1 MRTNREARYKR
12 VERTNPMSIIRMK
25 KLLFALL
32 ASLAF
37 QASAQNNFKVPPY
50 EKFKLKNGLT
60 VYLMEQHEVPLI
72 YVSAVFDA
80 GSIQDS
86 QQYGLA
92 SLTADALL
100 FGTKKYTKAQIE
112 EATDFVGARFN
123 SGAGK
128 ESAEVN
134 MSFAV
139 KDADK
144 MFDILQEVLTQPTFD
159 ATEFEKHKQRA
170 LLQLSQQKESPR
182 AVIGNYFNKLV
193 FDKHPYANP
202 TDGTPSTLDKIK
214 VEDVNN
220 FYKTYYT
227 TDHAAIAI
235 VGDFK
240 TADMKKRITSL
251 LGDWK
256 TAEGRMIK
264 RMVPDLTFDK
274 SRVLL
279 VNKPDA
285 RETTFLIG
293 GKGIAYS
300 NPDYVPLLV
309 VNTILGG
316 RFTSWLNDALR
327 VNSGLTYG
335 AGSRFNRYKQ
345 GGTFYIST
353 FTKNS
358 TTVPAIDM
366 ALNVLD
372 SLHRTGLNEE
382 ILASAKA
389 YVKGDFPPNYESA
402 GALAN
407 LLTEMFVYGYDEN
420 FINTFQAKVD
430 GLTIAESKK
439 IIEEYFPKD
448 KLQFVLVGKA
458 DEIRDQVKKYGAIME
473 KEIKDEGF

>member
-1 MRTNREARYKR
+1 
-12 VERTNPMSIIRMK
+12 MK
-25 KLLFALL
+25 NATIAILLILSAFAT
-32 ASLAF
+32 
-37 QASAQNNFKVPPY
+37 QAQNNFKVPPY

-60 VYLMEQHEVPLI
+60 VYLMEQHEVPLV

-80 GSIQDS
+80 GSTQDADR
-86 QQYGLA
+86 YGLA

-100 FGTKKYTKAQIE
+100 FGTKKYPKEQIE
-112 EATDFVGARFN
+112 EATDYVGARLN
-123 SGAGK
+123 SSAGK
-128 ESAEVN
+128 ESARVS
-134 MSFAV
+134 MSFAA
-139 KDADK
+139 KDTDK
-144 MFDILQEVLTQPTFD
+144 MLDIFREALVNPTFD
-159 ATEFEKHKQRA
+159 ATEFEKHKQRS
-170 LLQLSQQKESPR
+170 LLQLAQQKESPR
-182 AVIGNYFNKLV
+182 AVIGNYFNKMV
-193 FDKHPYANP
+193 FDQHPYATP
-202 TDGTPSTLDKIK
+202 TDGTTSTLAKIGPDDAK
-214 VEDVNN
+214 A
-220 FYKTYYT
+220 FYQKNYT
-227 TDHAAIAI
+227 TDRAAIAI

-240 TADMKKRITSL
+240 TADMKQRIGTL
-251 LGDWK
+251 FGDWK
-256 TAEGRMIK
+256 TAKASSPKGTAPKIDF
-264 RMVPDLTFDK
+264 PD

-279 VNKPDA
+279 VNKGDA

-293 GKGIAYS
+293 GKGVAYD

-345 GGTFYIST
+345 GGTFYMST

-358 TTVPAIDM
+358 TTVPAIDL
-366 ALNVLD
+366 ALHVLD

-402 GALAN
+402 GALAA
-407 LLTEMFVYGYDEN
+407 LLTDMFVYGFDEN
-420 FINTFQAKVD
+420 YIDTFQTKVD
-430 GLTIAESKK
+430 GLTVAQANEIVAK
-439 IIEEYFPKD
+439 YFPKD

-458 DEIRDQVKKYGAIME
+458 DEIRDAVKKYGAVTE